1 MSVTKTMN
9 ETKTSMTTIA
19 KDFLSGIIVFLV
31 ALPLCLGIAIASDA
45 DPMAGLISG
54 IVGGI
59 IIGIFSGSH
68 TSVSGPAAGL
78 TAIVAAQIAN
88 LPTYEAF
95 LLAVV
100 VGGVIQI
107 GLGVLK
113 AGALSAFFP
122 SSVIKGLLAAIGV
135 ILIFK
140 QLPLLFG
147 YSKDMGVP
155 FSQAEPVEGIQQP
168 AAETIE
174 HSHAVGDILFS
185 FFRAM
190 QDVFTFDGGFQLGAI
205 AVGVFSLVFLITW
218 DKIPWLKKSLVP
230 APLLVVIFG
239 ALLGWGLSRLGGTW
253 LVTSQQ
259 LVDIPGDGT
268 LGGFIGL
275 IRTPDFTQLANVGV
289 YIGGI
294 TIAVVA
300 SLETLLNLDAVD
312 KLDRKQRISPPN
324 QELFAQGIG
333 NVAAGMLGGIPVTS
347 VVIRGSVNVNAG
359 SETKLSAIFH
369 GMLLLACVVLIP
381 QVLGM
386 IPLSCLAAIL
396 LMTGFKLASPAL
408 FKQMA
413 SEGRYQ
419 FLPFVIT
426 VTAIVLTDL
435 LIGICIGMVLSL
447 LFILNSNLRRPVRK
461 IHEKHIDGDLL
472 HIELSDQVSFL
483 NKASLESA
491 LREAPRGSRL
501 LLDARR
507 SDYIDPDVLSLI
519 REFHDKTA
527 PAFDITMQMIGFR
540 ERYKFVGMNK
550 EDAIDYSI
558 QEARE
563 KLTADQVLE
572 ILKAGNKRFV
582 EGHPLDRSL
591 LRPPATNGDE
601 QSAITAIVSGID
613 SSTPVEIIFDLG
625 VGEAFVIRMPGAA
638 IGPRAIGGVE
648 YAVSVGGAKLVVVM
662 GHTDSSLL
670 SLAMGIAGASDKK
683 ANLAGCANLQ
693 EVLEHVAVS
702 IDEQQARAFPSMTVQ
717 EKQTTMDQVTRRH
730 IARMAHQMIEQSPLL
745 NNRVASGQIRVVTA
759 IFDSSSGS
767 VEFLNE
773 SHTPVL
779 DRRFS

>member
-1 MSVTKTMN
+1 MSKI
-9 ETKTSMTTIA
+9 KLSAKTIA

-88 LPTYEAF
+88 LPSYETF

-100 VGGVIQI
+100 LGGVIQI

-140 QLPLLFG
+140 QLPLMFG
-147 YSKDMGVP
+147 YAKDMGLP
-155 FSQAEPVEGIQQP
+155 SGHAEALKDFEQHPNEVVD
-168 AAETIE
+168 
-174 HSHAVGDILFS
+174 HSHAVGDIIFS
-185 FFRAM
+185 FYRAM
-190 QDVFTFDGGFQLGAI
+190 KDVITFDGGLQLGAI

-218 DKIPWLKKSLVP
+218 DKVPWLKKSLVP

-239 ALLGWGLSRLGGTW
+239 ALLGWTLSSMGGNW
-253 LVTSQQ
+253 LIKPQQ
-259 LVDIPGDGT
+259 LVDVPGDGT
-268 LGGFIGL
+268 LGGFFGL
-275 IRTPDFTQLANVGV
+275 LRTPDFSQLANVGV

-369 GMLLLACVVLIP
+369 GVLLLACVVLIP

-419 FLPFVIT
+419 LLPFVIT
-426 VTAIVLTDL
+426 VVAIVLTDL
-435 LIGICIGMVLSL
+435 LIGICIGMVLSV

-461 IHEKHIDGDLL
+461 IREKHIDGDLL

-483 NKASLESA
+483 NKASLETA
-491 LREAPRGSRL
+491 MREAPRGSRL

-527 PAFDITMQMIGFR
+527 PAFDITMQLVGFR
-540 ERYKFVGMNK
+540 DKYKLFDK
-550 EDAIDYSI
+550 EDTVDFSI

-591 LRPPATNGDE
+591 LKPPATNGHD
-601 QSAITAIVSGID
+601 QTAITAIVSGID

-670 SLAMGIAGASDKK
+670 SLAMGNAGSSDNK
-683 ANLAGCANLQ
+683 AALAGCANLQ
-693 EVLEHVAVS
+693 EVLEQVAVS
-702 IDEQQARAFPSMTVQ
+702 IDEQQAGAFPSMTAEAQ
-717 EKQTTMDQVTRRH
+717 QATMNQVTRRH
-730 IARMAHQMIEQSPLL
+730 IARMAQQMIELSPQL
-745 NNRVASGQIRVVTA
+745 NRYVASGQIRIVTA
-759 IFDSSSGS
+759 IFDASSGS

-773 SHTPVL
+773 SHTPSLEVVHK
-779 DRRFS
+779 

>member
-1 MSVTKTMN
+1 MS
-9 ETKTSMTTIA
+9 ETRFNATTIA
-19 KDFLSGIIVFLV
+19 KDFLSGTIVFLV

-45 DPMAGLISG
+45 DPIAGLISG
-54 IVGGI
+54 IVGGLV
-59 IIGIFSGSH
+59 IGIFSGSH

-88 LPTYEAF
+88 LPSFEAF

-107 GLGVLK
+107 GLGVIK

-147 YSKDMGVP
+147 YAKDMGLP
-155 FSQAEPVEGIQQP
+155 FGHAEALEDFEQHPDAVVD
-168 AAETIE
+168 
-174 HSHAVGDILFS
+174 HSHAIGDIIFS
-185 FFRAM
+185 FINAM
-190 QDVFTFDGGFQLGAI
+190 KDVFTFDGGLQLGAI
-205 AVGVFSLVFLITW
+205 SVGVFSLLFLIIW
-218 DKIPWLKKSLVP
+218 DKIPRLKKSLVP

-239 ALLGWGLSRLGGTW
+239 AVLGWALSKLGGNW
-253 LVTSQQ
+253 LITPQQ
-259 LVDIPGDGT
+259 LVDVPGDGT
-268 LGGFIGL
+268 IGGFIGL
-275 IRTPDFTQLANVGV
+275 IRTPDFSQLANVGV

-312 KLDRKQRISPPN
+312 NLDRKRRISPPSR
-324 QELFAQGIG
+324 ELLAQGVG
-333 NVAAGMLGGIPVTS
+333 NVTAGMLGGIPVTS
-347 VVIRGSVNVNAG
+347 VVIRGSVNVMAG
-359 SETKLSAIFH
+359 SESKLSAIFH
-369 GMLLLACVVLIP
+369 GGLLLACVVLLP
-381 QVLGM
+381 HLLAM

-396 LMTGFKLASPAL
+396 LVIGFKLASPAL
-408 FKQMA
+408 FKKMA

-419 FLPFVIT
+419 LLPFVMT
-426 VTAIVLTDL
+426 VVAIVLTDL
-435 LIGICIGMVLSL
+435 LIGIGIGMVLSV

-483 NKASLESA
+483 NKAALESA

-507 SDYIDPDVLSLI
+507 THYIDPDVLSLI

-527 PAFDITMQMIGFR
+527 PAFDINMELVGFR
-540 ERYKFVGMNK
+540 ERYRFSDK
-550 EDAIDYSI
+550 EDTVDFSL

-591 LRPPATNGDE
+591 VKPMATNGQD
-601 QSAITAIVSGID
+601 QTAITAIVSGID
-613 SSTPVEIIFDLG
+613 SRTPVEMIFDLG
-625 VGEAFVIRMPGAA
+625 MGETFVIRVAGAVV
-638 IGPRAIGGVE
+638 GPRAFGGAE
-648 YAVSVGGAKLVVVM
+648 HAVSVGGA
-662 GHTDSSLL
+662 
-670 SLAMGIAGASDKK
+670 
-683 ANLAGCANLQ
+683 
-693 EVLEHVAVS
+693 
-702 IDEQQARAFPSMTVQ
+702 
-717 EKQTTMDQVTRRH
+717 
-730 IARMAHQMIEQSPLL
+730 
-745 NNRVASGQIRVVTA
+745 
-759 IFDSSSGS
+759 
-767 VEFLNE
+767 
-773 SHTPVL
+773 
-779 DRRFS
+779 